1 METLARRHEPGRFQS
16 PEKSL
21 GDIDARE
28 AARLV
33 AASADVALVIDSRGV
48 IRDMAFAN
56 PDVARE
62 YGEQW
67 IGKRWIDTVTI
78 ESKPKIES
86 LLADAA
92 ESSVPRW
99 RQVNHPA
106 RKGPDL
112 PVLYAT
118 IPITGKDSIVAVGR
132 DLSTLA
138 SLQQKLIDAQQ
149 SMEREYAR
157 LRNAETRYRL
167 LFQLA
172 SEAVLIVDAQTRRV
186 VEANPAAN
194 RVMAV
199 EQRQLIGR
207 PINDFF
213 HEQSNEALL
222 GLFAAARRGDR
233 LEEAAMRSRTGDRE
247 FLVTA
252 SQFRQA
258 ANTYFLLRLSP
269 VHMNGNTLPLPST
282 KSKLIRVVE
291 DLPDGFVVTD
301 PDLNILSVNT
311 AFLDL
316 AQLASHEQ
324 AVGQSLSRWI
334 GRPGVDINALMA
346 GVRDHGSVRNFSTI
360 LRGEYGTSEEV
371 ELSGVS
377 VLAGDQ
383 SCFGFTI
390 RPVARRS
397 ALEPDGRGGH
407 ELPRS
412 VEQLTHLVGRV
423 SLKELVREATDVIE
437 RLCIEAALELTNDNR
452 ASAAEMLGLSRQSLY
467 SKLRR
472 YGLGDLDGDDAE
484 SA

>member
-1 METLARRHEPGRFQS
+1 METLARRHEPGRFQF
-16 PEKSL
+16 PETSL
-21 GDIDARE
+21 GDIDVRE

-33 AASADVALVIDSRGV
+33 AASADLALVIDSRGV
-48 IRDMAFAN
+48 IRDLAISN
-56 PDVARE
+56 PDVRE
-62 YGEQW
+62 YAEEW
-67 IGKRWIDTVTI
+67 IGKRWIDTVTV
-78 ESKPKIES
+78 ESRPKIES

-92 ESSVPRW
+92 QGGMPRW
-99 RQVNHPA
+99 RQVNHPG
-106 RKGPDL
+106 RKAPDL
-112 PVLYAT
+112 PVLYAA
-118 IPITGKDSIVAVGR
+118 IPVGRGDAVVAVGR
-132 DLSTLA
+132 DLSTLS

-172 SEAVLIVDAQTRRV
+172 SEAVLIVDGQSRRI

-194 RVMAV
+194 RVMGL

-207 PINDFF
+207 PIADFF
-213 HEQSNEALL
+213 HDQGGEALQA
-222 GLFAAARRGDR
+222 LFAAARRGERVDEVALANR
-233 LEEAAMRSRTGDRE
+233 AGDRD

-258 ANTYFLLRLSP
+258 SSTYFLLRLSP
-269 VHMNGNTLPLPST
+269 LHMNGNALPMPSA
-282 KSKLIRVVE
+282 KSKVVKVVDE
-291 DLPDGFVVTD
+291 LPDGFVVTD
-301 PDLNILSVNT
+301 PDLNILSVN
-311 AFLDL
+311 A
-316 AQLASHEQ
+316 
-324 AVGQSLSRWI
+324 
-334 GRPGVDINALMA
+334 A
-346 GVRDHGSVRNFSTI
+346 GVREHGSVRNFSTI
-360 LRGEYGTSEEV
+360 LRGEYGASEEV
-371 ELSGVS
+371 ELSGVA
-377 VLAGDQ
+377 VNAGDQ
-383 SCFGFTI
+383 SCFGFTV
-390 RPVARRS
+390 RSVARRS

-472 YGLGDLDGDDAE
+472 YGLGDLDGDDAD